1 MSLKDN
7 FSKYEDTFSLL
18 SAVLKMHLYKP
29 QETKSTVT
37 RLILTELTNT
47 QLILMPSH
55 TSDLANHSMETY
67 LQGPSSI
74 HNSGYKAHNCNT
86 VGSAIAIKS
95 HSTSHVD
102 VLPNEMLLPVK

>member
-7 FSKYEDTFSLL
+7 FSKYEDAFSLL

-47 QLILMPSH
+47 QLVLMPSH

-86 VGSAIAIKS
+86 VGYSDQISQYI
-95 HSTSHVD
+95 TC
-102 VLPNEMLLPVK
+102 